1 MKAAKQPRNYSVI
14 IVSDATSSNKEF
26 TVSSKWVK
34 NAILACSFLVVF
46 FGFII
51 FHYLTLTLDKQ
62 KMKRLE
68 FDAKDKRQKIS
79 ELSSTIEIL
88 SKRLKNMEIYKERLM
103 VATGLTSP
111 LALREVGSG
120 GPDIGNG
127 GSDFSVAPGAIPA
140 PQSLLQN
147 NMVPQTAAIRDKA
160 QKIEDSLKSMEKF
173 VNQQKLQLAATPAIW
188 PTRGFIS
195 GVFGNRVHPFT
206 GRYEFHYAIDIAT
219 QLGNKIIA
227 PADGVV
233 LVAEPREYYGRMII
247 IDHGF
252 GYVTRYGHL
261 ASFNVREGQRVSRY
275 DVIGTVEYTEGDNDL
290 VVAQKD
296 RVLSRFLDE
305 MGLSDPFFRGLDYTT
320 FGPYTVEDYFF
331 LKAVAEGRQFTPG
344 FSDAVAAHEVV
355 DEIYRRARG

>member
-1 MKAAKQPRNYSVI
+1 VKTAKQTRNFSVI

-26 TVSSKWVK
+26 TVSSKLVK
-34 NAILACSFLVVF
+34 NAVLAFSFLVIF

-51 FHYLTLTLDKQ
+51 FHYLTMTLDKQ

-68 FDAKDKRQKIS
+68 FDAKDKRLKIS
-79 ELSSTIEIL
+79 ELSSTIEVL
-88 SKRLKNMEIYKERLM
+88 NQRLKNMEIYKERIM

-120 GPDIGNG
+120 GPDFGNAG
-127 GSDFSVAPGAIPA
+127 GDFSGATGANPA
-140 PQSLLQN
+140 PQSLLQK
-147 NMVPQTAAIRDKA
+147 NMVPQTADIRDKA

-188 PTRGFIS
+188 PTRGYIS

-206 GRYEFHYAIDIAT
+206 GRYEFHNAIDIAT

-233 LVAEPREYYGRMII
+233 LVAEPREYYGKMII

-261 ASFNVREGQRVSRY
+261 SGFNVREGQRVRRY
-275 DVIGTVEYTEGDNDL
+275 DVIGSVGTTGRSNGPHLHYEVRYFDKPMDPHN
-290 VVAQKD
+290 
-296 RVLSRFLDE
+296 FILD
-305 MGLSDPFFRGLDYTT
+305 S
-320 FGPYTVEDYFF
+320 
-331 LKAVAEGRQFTPG
+331 Q
-344 FSDAVAAHEVV
+344 
-355 DEIYRRARG
+355 